1 MKVKNQLKE
10 QKRVSSQ
17 YLNNIDELRV
27 LFIIYIESNS
37 IKTIRKLYTTKK
49 KSIKCWNRESI
60 KRKTKTS
67 IIV

>member
-1 MKVKNQLKE
+1 MLKYILYFNKQYMKVKNQLKE

-49 KSIKCWNRESI
+49 KSIKC
-60 KRKTKTS
+60 
-67 IIV
+67 

>member
-27 LFIIYIESNS
+27 LFIICIESNS

-49 KSIKCWNRESI
+49 KSIKC
-60 KRKTKTS
+60 
-67 IIV
+67 